1 MTLGKVHLEML
12 NFCTSCQVEDK
23 HLKIAN
29 ESIVTFEGIGVEFP
43 STTISNEMSVC
54 KSLFKKANT
63 QFKRSMKTFVLD
75 GFVTEHVNM
84 LLDINKLYK
93 FLGRIEKVGKR

>member
-12 NFCTSCQVEDK
+12 NFCTAYGVEEK
-23 HLKIAN
+23 HEKLAN
-29 ESIVTFEGIGVEFP
+29 EQIVTFDGIKVEFP
-43 STTISNEMSVC
+43 VVKISNEMAIC
-54 KSLFKKANT
+54 KSIFRKANT
-63 QFKRSMKTFVLD
+63 QFKRSMQTFVLD

-93 FLGRIEKVGKR
+93 FLGRREKDEKR